1 MPQKFDVTEM
11 RAHLDDYAKE
21 LNDLLTTR
29 AELDRFAEFN
39 MRLSM
44 LNGYTKSCYQM
55 KEDGTYPAL
64 TEEELQIIRENYQAA
79 LDQVSGL
86 LAEPGEGPAA
96 IRMRGIV
103 RELAPMLRNDLA
115 ALQSVKADEPTSL
128 PELIS
133 KARQTAVDLGSQ
145 VAPTVGGNTNS
156 RHHIRV
162 AQGDELESG
171 FFTETVTVDPQGDFQ
186 RLLNRMK
193 EKYPD
198 YRGFLDQIGQ
208 QGLQN
213 AAAVSW
219 NMPYERLN
227 PEDAPEAKRSAM
239 LERVWN
245 DTIAPMELEDSAEPL
260 RNRPDFLPFMDELSS
275 GMRGVVRDYGN
286 FKVTQGLEDGANVD
300 RRNIAMYRVA
310 ALLGKKNLV
319 AEARPMLVIRNGQT
333 VNGTFMEEVYG
344 DNIMTAKAGDPLLSY
359 TAKNFENPAVMDD
372 IAAMQAIDF
381 ICGNQDRNLG
391 NIMFR
396 FEPKGGANARLTGI
410 SLIDNDASF
419 PPVDEAYGGTMVEPK
434 NMGVVGE
441 DFYNAMRRLTTIDQ
455 FRVAV
460 ADLGLSDAEIQ
471 SAWNRK
477 EALQAQIEADKAYFA
492 GKPIGYTEAGRIRLV
507 PATQWRFYTMQKL
520 AQSNPES
527 KFATILTVPEEAKG
541 EVEAQ
546 REEGQARQRREAN
559 RRQVLGLP
567 PVEAAPQADNAAP
580 PVGVVV
586 GNGLQQETDP
596 LNINRPETLK
606 LTMPDLSTI
615 KPVGGALSKRYP
627 VTWKENGV
635 DKTGFVTL
643 GQFYNLKSQA
653 APIFRN
659 YEERYPQYAA
669 AIRRIRDYYAAED
682 EQDMADISEELT
694 EQKMELMGFSAE
706 EAKQLLADSGFRG
719 MKSSL
724 SSTINTAAYTMG
736 LAQPLGV
743 TTAEGKRLDMRN
755 VAMTNVAE
763 ALGAPTLLARSRPL
777 QMESGGRI
785 LEGVVMESA
794 DGVNLDQVADGHPMA
809 RITEDKI
816 DAVYNNASGLK
827 SLADL
832 QIVDYVCMNID
843 RHSSNMFYRF
853 EGLETGNPKFIGV
866 QGIDHDF
873 AFGDRELH
881 PDSRAKCL
889 PALNDLQVVTE
900 AMAARLRDPKTEA
913 EIEAKMR
920 ANHMT
925 EGEITGAKARLHQLQ
940 EAIRDKRIQ
949 VVPEKEWGKGP
960 YSFQS
965 LAKKP
970 GYYGDMKVSVIQP
983 MAEKAAAYYALPENE
998 RPVYTEPKP
1007 LTYGKAL
1014 AVEDFGAEYKKTL
1027 EFKELERQAELEF
1040 RKGIEA
1046 EARQATAP
1054 TAANEKDMLAAMQ
1067 TAGRE
1072 MYDLLDSADPWN
1084 HGTSK
1089 TYKELKR
1096 ACTDLEKLAKKLGKK
1111 LRGPEDN
1118 LKSKDRQKLAEQF
1131 NKLRDKAA
1139 AYTAKKTKEQDDGY
1153 ELSDVGQARLN
1164 QTASVAKQSKELR
1177 KSYQLTVS
1185 AAEAKKDPQAY
1196 AHKRLK
1202 EIVKALPEHDGQ
1214 SLRKRVAEVLCYK
1227 ALTTTDY
1234 TARQKGLL
1242 KNAVQAETMLRQ
1254 RERLMNTPAFKRLAA
1269 LPDDE
1274 LRQLAGQDNGEQLKR
1289 SYIRELARDKET
1301 ELHEQAR
1308 QEKAEPALQNQAR
1321 RQEARNAQQDGP
1333 AIGKQ

>member
-11 RAHLDDYAKE
+11 RAHLDDYVKE
-21 LNDLLTTR
+21 INDLLTTR

-64 TEEELQIIRENYQAA
+64 TEEEVQIIRENYQAA

-86 LAEPGEGPAA
+86 LAEPGKGTAA

-145 VAPTVGGNTNS
+145 VAPTVGGNTNT
-156 RHHIRV
+156 RQHIQV
-162 AQGDELESG
+162 AQGDELVPG
-171 FFTETVTVDPQGDFQ
+171 FFTETVTVDPQGDYQ
-186 RLLNRMK
+186 RFLNRMK

-198 YRGFLDQIGQ
+198 YRGFLDQMGRQ
-208 QGLQN
+208 SVDH
-213 AAAVSW
+213 AVECGW
-219 NMPYERLN
+219 AMPYEMLN
-227 PEDAPEAKRSAM
+227 PEDSLENQRRTMIDRIWNSAIYPLG
-239 LERVWN
+239 LEGAA
-245 DTIAPMELEDSAEPL
+245 TPL
-260 RNRPDFLPFMDELSS
+260 VNRPDFLPFMDELSS

-333 VNGTFMEEVYG
+333 VTGTFMEEVYG
-344 DNIMTAKAGDPLLSY
+344 DNTMTAKEGDALLNY

-372 IAAMQAIDF
+372 VAAMQAIDF
-381 ICGNQDRNLG
+381 ICGNRDRNLG

-396 FEPKGGANARLTGI
+396 FQPKEGPNARLTGI

-419 PPVDEAYGGTMVEPK
+419 PPGEASGGTLVGPK
-434 NMGVVGE
+434 DMGVVGE

-455 FRVAV
+455 FRLAV
-460 ADLGLSDAEIQ
+460 ADLGLSEQEIQ
-471 SAWNRK
+471 GAWNRK
-477 EALQAQIEADKAYFA
+477 EALQAQIEADKAHFA
-492 GKPIGYTEAGRIRLV
+492 GKPLGYTEAGHIRLV
-507 PATQWRFYTMQKL
+507 PANQWRHYTMQKL
-520 AQSNPES
+520 AESHPES
-527 KFATILTVPEEAKG
+527 KFSSILTVPKVAQTEVQAK
-541 EVEAQ
+541 
-546 REEGQARQRREAN
+546 RDEGYARQLRETA
-559 RRQVLGLP
+559 RRQLLGLP

-586 GNGLQQETDP
+586 GNGLAQEADP

-669 AIRRIRDYYAAED
+669 AIRKIRDYYAAED
-682 EQDMADISEELT
+682 EEDMSDVSENLT
-694 EQKMELMGFSAE
+694 KEKMESMGFSAE
-706 EAKQLLADSGFRG
+706 EAEQLLQDPGFRG
-719 MKSSL
+719 MKNSL
-724 SSTINTAAYTMG
+724 SSAINTAAYTMG
-736 LAQPLGV
+736 IAKPIGI

-777 QMESGGRI
+777 QMEAGGRI

-809 RITEDKI
+809 LVTEDQI
-816 DAVYNNASGLK
+816 DAVYNNAPGLK

-832 QIVDYVCMNID
+832 QIVDYICMNMD

-873 AFGDRELH
+873 AFGDRALD
-881 PDSRAKCL
+881 PTSQTKSL
-889 PALNDLQVVTE
+889 PALVDLQVVTE
-900 AMAARLRDPKTEA
+900 TMAARLRDPKTEA

-925 EGEITGAKARLHQLQ
+925 EGEIAGAKARLNQLR
-940 EAIRDKRIQ
+940 EAIDNETIQ
-949 VVPEKEWGKGP
+949 VVPEEQWGKGP
-960 YSFQS
+960 YSFRA
-965 LAKKP
+965 LTKKS
-970 GYYGDMKVSVIQP
+970 GYYAEMMLNVAKP

-1014 AVEDFGAEYKKTL
+1014 ALEDFGAEYKKTL

-1046 EARQATAP
+1046 EALQAPAP

-1072 MYDLLDSADPWN
+1072 MYDQLDSADPWN

-1111 LRGPEDN
+1111 LRTPEDN
-1118 LKSKDRQKLAEQF
+1118 LKSKDRQKLVEQF

-1139 AYTAKKTKEQDDGY
+1139 AYSAKKEREQANGN
-1153 ELSDVGQARLN
+1153 ELSVVGSARLN

-1185 AAEAKKDPQAY
+1185 AAEAKKNPQAY

-1242 KNAVQAETMLRQ
+1242 KNAVQAETVLRQ

-1274 LRQLAGQDNGEQLKR
+1274 LRQLAGQDDGEQLKQR
-1289 SYIRELARDKET
+1289 YIRELARDKET
-1301 ELHEQAR
+1301 QIHEQAR
-1308 QEKAEPALQNQAR
+1308 QEKAEPALQNQAK
-1321 RQEARNAQQDGP
+1321 RQEAQNARQNAPALGP
-1333 AIGKQ
+1333 K

>member
-1 MPQKFDVTEM
+1 MGGK
-11 RAHLDDYAKE
+11 
-21 LNDLLTTR
+21 NNTR
-29 AELDRFAEFN
+29 
-39 MRLSM
+39 
-44 LNGYTKSCYQM
+44 Q
-55 KEDGTYPAL
+55 
-64 TEEELQIIRENYQAA
+64 
-79 LDQVSGL
+79 
-86 LAEPGEGPAA
+86 
-96 IRMRGIV
+96 
-103 RELAPMLRNDLA
+103 
-115 ALQSVKADEPTSL
+115 
-128 PELIS
+128 
-133 KARQTAVDLGSQ
+133 
-145 VAPTVGGNTNS
+145 
-156 RHHIRV
+156 HIQV
-162 AQGDELESG
+162 AQGDELVPG
-171 FFTETVTVDPQGDFQ
+171 FFTETVTVDPQGDYQ
-186 RLLNRMK
+186 RFLNRMK

-198 YRGFLDQIGQ
+198 YRGFLDQMGRQ
-208 QGLQN
+208 SVDH
-213 AAAVSW
+213 AVECGW
-219 NMPYERLN
+219 AMPYEMLN
-227 PEDAPEAKRSAM
+227 PEDSQEDRRRTMIDRLWNSAIDPMGLEAQARPM
-239 LERVWN
+239 L
-245 DTIAPMELEDSAEPL
+245 
-260 RNRPDFLPFMDELSS
+260 NRPDFLPFLDELSQ
-275 GMRGVVRDYGN
+275 GMRGIANDYGN
-286 FKVTQGLEDGANVD
+286 FKETQELADGANVD
-300 RRNIAMYRVA
+300 RRNVAMYRVA
-310 ALLGKKNLV
+310 GLLGKKNLV
-319 AEARPMLVIRNGQT
+319 AEARPILVIRNGQAVT
-333 VNGTFMEEVYG
+333 GTFMEEVYG
-344 DNIMTAKAGDPLLSY
+344 DNTMTAKEGDALLNY

-372 IAAMQAIDF
+372 VAAMQAIDF
-381 ICGNQDRNLG
+381 ICGNRDRNLG

-396 FEPKGGANARLTGI
+396 FQPRDGANARLTGI

-419 PPVDEAYGGTMVEPK
+419 PPGEASGGTLVGPK
-434 NMGVVGE
+434 DMGVVGE

-455 FRVAV
+455 FRLAV
-460 ADLGLSDAEIQ
+460 ADLGLSEQEIQ
-471 SAWNRK
+471 GAWNRK
-477 EALQAQIEADKAYFA
+477 ETLQAQIEADKAHFA
-492 GKPIGYTEAGRIRLV
+492 GKPLGYTEAGHIRLV
-507 PATQWRFYTMQKL
+507 PANQWRHYTMQKL
-520 AQSNPES
+520 AESHPES
-527 KFATILTVPEEAKG
+527 KFSSILTVPKVAQTEVQAK
-541 EVEAQ
+541 
-546 REEGQARQRREAN
+546 RDEGHARQLRETA
-559 RRQVLGLP
+559 RRQLLGLP

-580 PVGVVV
+580 PVGVIV
-586 GNGLQQETDP
+586 GNGLEQDSDP
-596 LNINRPETLK
+596 LNVKRPETLK
-606 LTMPDLSTI
+606 LAMPDLSTI

-627 VTWKENGV
+627 VSWKENGK

-653 APIFRN
+653 APIFRD
-659 YEERYPQYAA
+659 YEEKYPKYAS
-669 AIRRIRDYYAAED
+669 AIRKIRDYYAAE
-682 EQDMADISEELT
+682 EEEDMSDVSEDLT
-694 EQKMELMGFSAE
+694 KEKMESMGFSAE
-706 EAKQLLADSGFRG
+706 EAEQLLQDPGFQG
-719 MKSSL
+719 MKSRLGSA
-724 SSTINTAAYTMG
+724 INTAAYPMG
-736 LAQPLGV
+736 IAKPIGI

-763 ALGAPTLLARSRPL
+763 AMGAPTLLARSRPL
-777 QMESGGRI
+777 QMEAGGRI

-832 QIVDYVCMNID
+832 QIVDYVCMNMD

-1040 RKGIEA
+1040 RKSVEEA
-1046 EARQATAP
+1046 ARQAPAP
-1054 TAANEKDMLAAMQ
+1054 TADSEKNMLAAMQ
-1067 TAGRE
+1067 ASGRE

-1131 NKLRDKAA
+1131 NKLWDKAA

-1153 ELSDVGQARLN
+1153 ELSNVGQARLN

-1242 KNAVQAETMLRQ
+1242 KNAVQAETVLRQ
-1254 RERLMNTPAFKRLAA
+1254 REKLMNTPAFKRLVA

-1274 LRQLAGQDNGEQLKR
+1274 LRQLAAQDNGEQLKR
-1289 SYIRELARDKET
+1289 RYIRELARDKET

-1308 QEKAEPALQNQAR
+1308 QEKAQTVLQNQAG
-1321 RQEARNAQQDGP
+1321 RQEARNARQDGP

>member
-1 MPQKFDVTEM
+1 MPKKFDVTEM
-11 RAHLDDYAKE
+11 RAHLDEYVKE
-21 LNDLLTTR
+21 LNDLLTTGE
-29 AELDRFAEFN
+29 ELDRFTEFN
-39 MRLSM
+39 SHLSS
-44 LNGYTKSCYQM
+44 LNGITKSCYQP
-55 KEDGTYPAL
+55 KEDGSYPAL
-64 TEEELQIIRENYQAA
+64 TDEELQIIRESYQAA
-79 LDQVSGL
+79 LNEVSGL
-86 LAEPGEGPAA
+86 LAEPGQGPAA

-115 ALQSVKADEPTSL
+115 ALQSVNAEVPTSL

-145 VAPTVGGNTNS
+145 TVPTVGGNTNS
-156 RHHIRV
+156 RQHIQV
-162 AQGDELESG
+162 AQGDELVPG
-171 FFTETVTVDPQGDFQ
+171 FFTETVTVDPQGNFQ

-198 YRGFLDQIGQ
+198 YQGVLDQIGQ

-219 NMPYERLN
+219 NMPYEKLN

-275 GMRGVVRDYGN
+275 GMRGVVKDYGN

-344 DNIMTAKAGDPLLSY
+344 DNIITAKEGDPLLNY

-372 IAAMQAIDF
+372 IAATQAIDF
-381 ICGNQDRNLG
+381 ICGNRDRNLG

-396 FEPKGGANARLTGI
+396 FQPKDAANARLTGI

-419 PPVDEAYGGTMVEPK
+419 PPGEAYGGLLVEPQD
-434 NMGVVGE
+434 MGVVGE

-455 FRVAV
+455 FRLSV
-460 ADLGLSDAEIQ
+460 ADLGLSEEEIQ
-471 SAWNRK
+471 GAWNRK
-477 EALQAQIEADKAYFA
+477 EALQAKIEADKAHFA
-492 GKPIGYTEAGRIRLV
+492 GKPLGYTEAGRIRLV
-507 PATQWRFYTMQKL
+507 PANQWRHYTMQKL
-520 AQSNPES
+520 AES
-527 KFATILTVPEEAKG
+527 HPKSQFSTILTVPKEARS

-546 REEGQARQRREAN
+546 REEGQAKQLREAN
-559 RRQVLGLP
+559 RRQILGLP
-567 PVEAAPQADNAAP
+567 PVEAAPQAGNAAP

-586 GNGLQQETDP
+586 GNGLEQDSDP
-596 LNINRPETLK
+596 LNVKRPETLK
-606 LTMPDLSTI
+606 LAMPDLSTI

-627 VTWKENGV
+627 VSWKENGK

-653 APIFRN
+653 APIFRD
-659 YEERYPQYAA
+659 YEEKYPQYAS
-669 AIRRIRDYYAAED
+669 AIRRIRDYYSAED
-682 EQDMADISEELT
+682 EQDMADISDPFTKE
-694 EQKMELMGFSAE
+694 KMEDMGFSPE
-706 EAKQLLADSGFRG
+706 EAEALLADRGFRG

-724 SSTINTAAYTMG
+724 GSDINTAAYTMG

-755 VAMTNVAE
+755 VAMSNVAE
-763 ALGAPTLLARSRPL
+763 ALGTPTLLARSRPL
-777 QMESGGRI
+777 QMEAGGRI

-794 DGVNLDQVADGHPMA
+794 DGVNLDQVEDGHPMA
-809 RITEDKI
+809 RITKDKI
-816 DAVYNNASGLK
+816 DAVYNNAPGLK

-832 QIVDYVCMNID
+832 QIVDYVCMNLD

-866 QGIDHDF
+866 MGIDHDF
-873 AFGDRELH
+873 AFGDRELD
-881 PDSRAKCL
+881 PNDRAKSL
-889 PALNDLQVVTE
+889 PALNDIQVVTE
-900 AMAARLRDPKTEA
+900 AMAAKLQNPKTAE

-925 EGEITGAKARLHQLQ
+925 EGEIAGAKARLHQLQ
-940 EAIRDKRIQ
+940 QAIQDKRIR

-960 YSFQS
+960 NSFQE

-970 GYYGDMKVSVIQP
+970 CYYSDMMTNVIQP
-983 MAEKAAAYYALPENE
+983 MAEKAAAYFALQKDQ
-998 RPVYTEPKP
+998 RPVYQEPKP
-1007 LTYGKAL
+1007 LNYGKAL
-1014 AVEDFGAEYKKTL
+1014 AVEDFGAEYKKNL
-1027 EFKELERQAELEF
+1027 EFKELEREAELEF
-1040 RKGIEA
+1040 RKGIEE
-1046 EARQATAP
+1046 EARQAQATTAP
-1054 TAANEKDMLAAMQ
+1054 SEKDMLAAMQ

-1072 MYDLLDSADPWN
+1072 MYDQLDSADPWN
-1084 HGTSK
+1084 HGTSR
-1089 TYKELKR
+1089 TYKELKT
-1096 ACTDLEKLAKKLGKK
+1096 ACSDLEKLAKKLGKK
-1111 LRGPEDN
+1111 LRGTEDS
-1118 LKSKDRQKLAEQF
+1118 LKNKDRLKLTEQF
-1131 NKLRDKAA
+1131 NKIRDKAA
-1139 AYTAKKTKEQDDGY
+1139 AYTAKKEKEQADGY
-1153 ELSDVGQARLN
+1153 ELSNVGKARLS
-1164 QTASVAKQSKELR
+1164 QTAAVTQRTTELRRSYRLTASVVEG
-1177 KSYQLTVS
+1177 
-1185 AAEAKKDPQAY
+1185 KKNPQAY
-1196 AHKRLK
+1196 AHKRIQ
-1202 EIVKALPEHDGQ
+1202 ETVKVLPECSDK
-1214 SLRKRVAEVLCYK
+1214 SLRKRVAEILYYK

-1254 RERLMNTPAFKRLAA
+1254 REKLMATPAFQRLAA

-1274 LRQLAGQDNGEQLKR
+1274 LRQLAGKDDGELLKR
-1289 SYIRELARDKET
+1289 RYIRELARDKEN

-1308 QEKAEPALQNQAR
+1308 QEKAQPALQKQGQAP
-1321 RQEARNAQQDGP
+1321 EAQNAQQDGP
-1333 AIGKQ
+1333 ALGQK